1 MGPAHIE
8 SNDFKKFVKD
18 HKVTVNNKY
27 GYICVFLSREFY
39 FPGQTVRGFALIDL
53 FHEVPSK
60 DIMIRVK
67 GREIPAKHGEK
78 ITKKL
83 ISDPDLFHV
92 ESISNRLMS

>member
-1 MGPAHIE
+1 V
-8 SNDFKKFVKD
+8 S
-18 HKVTVNNKY
+18 VNNKY

-53 FHEVPSK
+53 FHDIPTR

-78 ITKKL
+78 IAKKL
-83 ISDPDLFHV
+83 INEPDLFHM
-92 ESISNRLMS
+92 ESISNRLNTKSSQFMIRA

>member
-1 MGPAHIE
+1 M
-8 SNDFKKFVKD
+8 
-18 HKVTVNNKY
+18 
-27 GYICVFLSREFY
+27 
-39 FPGQTVRGFALIDL
+39 RGFALIDL

-83 ISDPDLFHV
+83 ISEPDLFHM
-92 ESISNRLMS
+92 ESISNRLMTKSSRFNAQTPYRESENGSGNMKEIKFM